1 MLDRILHALQKNNIR
16 HYLINEEITESVEL
30 FFIRKKLDIRREKKV
45 HDYSL
50 TVYRDFEK
58 DGKKMR
64 GSSAIGI
71 YNGMTAEEIEEAMKE
86 AYYAAS
92 FVSNAYYELPG
103 GQKEDFLPSSSNLS
117 AKTLAENA
125 KLMTEALFA
134 EDTKEEVYLNS
145 AEIFLEKSIVHILN
159 SEGVDASYS
168 KFTAKGEFVA
178 QCPSPQDVETYQS
191 FYYDE
196 PDTEA
201 LKAKVKYT
209 LETTKARAAAT
220 TAPKSGEYK
229 VIISGSFVSTIF
241 DYYIDRSSASMV
253 YPGYSNYTKGI
264 KVQGDKVA
272 GDLISIDLIAKDPYS
287 SEGIKMI
294 DRALITKGEL
304 NTLHG
309 NSRFSY
315 YLNTEPTG
323 IYSHIKVDKG
333 SKSFEDM
340 KQGKYLHVVN
350 FSDFQMDSFSGH
362 FGGEIRLAFLCD
374 GDTVTPVTGGSIN
387 GSILDTQG
395 NITLSTELQKEKGY
409 EGPFA
414 VAFAKANVAGI

>member
-1 MLDRILHALQKNNIR
+1 MLDRILHALQKNNIG
-16 HYLINEEITESVEL
+16 HYLINEETTESVEL

-71 YNGMTAEEIEEAMKE
+71 YNGMTAEEIEETIKE

-103 GQKEDFLPSSSNLS
+103 GQKEDFLPSASKLS
-117 AKTLAENA
+117 EKTLAENA
-125 KLMTEALFA
+125 KIMTEALFA
-134 EDTKEEVYLNS
+134 EDTKEDVYLNS

-178 QCPSPQDVETYQS
+178 QCPTPQDVETYQS

-241 DYYIDRSSASMV
+241 DYYID
-253 YPGYSNYTKGI
+253 
-264 KVQGDKVA
+264 
-272 GDLISIDLIAKDPYS
+272 LC
-287 SEGIKMI
+287 
-294 DRALITKGEL
+294 
-304 NTLHG
+304 LHG
-309 NSRFSY
+309 ISRLFQLY
-315 YLNTEPTG
+315 QRG
-323 IYSHIKVDKG
+323 
-333 SKSFEDM
+333 KS
-340 KQGKYLHVVN
+340 
-350 FSDFQMDSFSGH
+350 SG
-362 FGGEIRLAFLCD
+362 R
-374 GDTVTPVTGGSIN
+374 
-387 GSILDTQG
+387 
-395 NITLSTELQKEKGY
+395 
-409 EGPFA
+409 
-414 VAFAKANVAGI
+414 